1 MAACPWCDRVV
12 LALHTHLLPP
22 GMRHHWPRWHLP
34 LLEAF
39 LANEDWIG
47 GPRSQM
53 LTGEGLLGT
62 QLPTC
67 EMTMGTEPFLP
78 ARHSAKSFEAA
89 HCLCHPSGG
98 GHHAPLLHVR
108 EGSRSWH
115 PGWCGACAVPT
126 KPCKGDSMPPH
137 SWLL

>member
-34 LLEAF
+34 SLAAF
-39 LANEDWIG
+39 LANEDWTG
-47 GPRSQM
+47 GPRSQT

-62 QLPTC
+62 QLPTY

-78 ARHSAKSFEAA
+78 DTVLSPLRQLTA
-89 HCLCHPSGG
+89 CVTPQVVDTMHPF
-98 GHHAPLLHVR
+98 
-108 EGSRSWH
+108 
-115 PGWCGACAVPT
+115 CT
-126 KPCKGDSMPPH
+126 
-137 SWLL
+137 